1 LPTQSPY
8 LSFRVVEEEPVLLNP
23 LAPHGAHA
31 AIGNRKFVAQEVVM
45 RPVLRDC
52 AFRFS
57 SFSQLHFFW
66 VRKKNVS
73 HFATTGDNVLT
84 GKEVQSCPQPV
95 VDNFVYNCS
104 RFVVTREYSADLR

>member
-1 LPTQSPY
+1 M
-8 LSFRVVEEEPVLLNP
+8 R
-23 LAPHGAHA
+23 LA
-31 AIGNRKFVAQEVVM
+31 
-45 RPVLRDC
+45 LRDF

-104 RFVVTREYSADLR
+104 RFVVTREHSADVR